1 MLNRTQMIAIGLL
14 AVSTSI
20 WAHNPAGEV
29 RYAVQFPPGYEPT
42 IDGDCSDWDA
52 IPGDLYWIDNADL
65 YPFNHGQS
73 EGVGRGDVD
82 PSSFDAVIR
91 VGWSSYTGQLYYCN
105 SIYDD
110 RHIIDRADSYNWWED
125 DSSECFF
132 STRHLSEQEV
142 RDLAGE
148 NINTYWSFNYA
159 LPRLP
164 DPVAFWMLIGMCIG
178 CDWLDNGDNEWYTLA
193 HTFWGEEFGESV
205 YHYEHRIQ
213 PIDSWVGGL
222 GADLQPS
229 DITPAT
235 LSEGQIIHITFSY
248 TDDDAILPDGAQGG
262 PGWATR
268 PRADGTW
275 LASGDFFLEPIN
287 PCFEWDCSWEE
298 SEEWEEYRREWTSVR
313 TESWGRIK
321 AQF

>member
-14 AVSTSI
+14 TVSASI
-20 WAHNPAGEV
+20 WAHSPAGQV
-29 RYAVQFPPGYEPT
+29 NYAVQFPAGDEPT
-42 IDGDCSDWDA
+42 IDGDCSDWA
-52 IPGDLYWIDNADL
+52 VIPDDLYWLTNVDL
-65 YPFNHGQS
+65 YPFNDWQP
-73 EGVGRGDVD
+73 EGTQKGEVD
-82 PSSFDAVIR
+82 PSSFDAIIG
-91 VGWSSYTGQLYYCN
+91 VGWSAHTGQLYYCN
-105 SIYDD
+105 SIFDD
-110 RHIIDRADSYNWWED
+110 VHVIDRADSYNWWDD

-142 RDLAGE
+142 LELAEE
-148 NINTYWSFNYA
+148 NTNSSWGFNYA

-164 DPVAFWMLIGMCIG
+164 DPDAFWMVIDMCVG

-193 HTFWGEEFGESV
+193 HTFQGEEFGESI
-205 YHYEHRIQ
+205 YHYEARIQ

-222 GADLQPS
+222 GADLQPG

-235 LSEGQIIHITFSY
+235 LSEGQIIHITFSF

-262 PGWATR
+262 PGWSTA
-268 PRADGTW
+268 PRTDDTW
-275 LASGDFFLEPIN
+275 PASGDFLLEPIK
-287 PCFEWDCSWEE
+287 
-298 SEEWEEYRREWTSVR
+298 RRTSVR